1 MLIDSGSI
9 QQCECER
16 RLVGLYNESNNW
28 LVSAAKKITKN
39 REEAEDLVQELYIYL
54 HEKCNSK
61 LFWGDATYNLFY
73 CNKFL
78 HSRFMNKTKKL
89 NRTTYVEE
97 VYDIQQ
103 DIPYDEEYDL
113 KLQTAHEKVVNEL
126 SQLAKTRM
134 WPQAKIF
141 ELYWMSDDTLDEV
154 ARKIKISKSTTFLA
168 VKKVRKYLEQVI
180 ENPFD
185 VKESRPNK
193 D

>member
-1 MLIDSGSI
+1 MIDSGSI

-16 RLVGLYNESNNW
+16 RLVGLFNESNNW
-28 LVSAAKKITKN
+28 LISSAKKITKN
-39 REEAEDLVQELYIYL
+39 REEAEDLVQELFIYL
-54 HEKCNSK
+54 HEKCNPK
-61 LFWGDATYNLFY
+61 LFWGENTYNLFY

-97 VYDIQQ
+97 VYDTQL
-103 DIPYDEEYDL
+103 DVPYDEEYDL
-113 KLQTAHEKVVNEL
+113 RLQQAHEEVLDEIKRLKRTKSFASAMIWE
-126 SQLAKTRM
+126 M
-134 WPQAKIF
+134 
-141 ELYWMSDDTLDEV
+141 YWMSDDTLDEV
-154 ARKIKISKSTTFLA
+154 AKKINISKSTTFLA

>member
-1 MLIDSGSI
+1 MIDSGSI

-16 RLVGLYNESNNW
+16 RLVGLFNESNGW
-28 LVSAAKKITKN
+28 LISSAKKITKN
-39 REEAEDLVQELYIYL
+39 KEEAEDLVQELYIYL
-54 HEKCNSK
+54 HEKCNPK
-61 LFWGDATYNLFY
+61 LFWGDNSYNLFY
-73 CNKFL
+73 ANKFL

-97 VYDIQQ
+97 VYDTQL
-103 DIPYDEEYDL
+103 DVPYDEEYDL
-113 KLQTAHEKVVNEL
+113 RLQQAHEEVLDEIKRLKRTKSFASAMIWE
-126 SQLAKTRM
+126 M
-134 WPQAKIF
+134 
-141 ELYWMSDDTLDEV
+141 YWMSDDTLDEV
-154 ARKIKISKSTTFLA
+154 AKKINISKSTTFLA

>member
-1 MLIDSGSI
+1 MIIDSGSI

-16 RLVGLYNESNNW
+16 RLVGLFNESNGW
-28 LVSAAKKITKN
+28 LISSAKKITKN
-39 REEAEDLVQELYIYL
+39 KEEAEDLVQELFIYL
-54 HEKCNSK
+54 HEKCNPK
-61 LFWGDATYNLFY
+61 LFWGENTYNLFY

-141 ELYWMSDDTLDEV
+141 ELYWMSDKTLDQV
-154 ARKIKISKSTTFLA
+154 ATDTKISKSTVFLA
-168 VKKVRKYLEQVI
+168 VKKVRRYLKDVVD
-180 ENPFD
+180 NPF
-185 VKESRPNK
+185 K
-193 D
+193 